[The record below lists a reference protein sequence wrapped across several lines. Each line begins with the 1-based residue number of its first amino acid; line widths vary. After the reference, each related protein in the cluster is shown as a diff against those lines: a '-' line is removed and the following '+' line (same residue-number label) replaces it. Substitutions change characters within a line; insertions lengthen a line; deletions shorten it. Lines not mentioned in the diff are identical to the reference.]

1 MTGDRSNVNR
11 AKSTGELCGT
21 EGETLSSAQVVVMV
35 VLVVLVDRLPRT
47 LHPAQNK

>member
-35 VLVVLVDRLPRT
+35 VLVDRLPRT